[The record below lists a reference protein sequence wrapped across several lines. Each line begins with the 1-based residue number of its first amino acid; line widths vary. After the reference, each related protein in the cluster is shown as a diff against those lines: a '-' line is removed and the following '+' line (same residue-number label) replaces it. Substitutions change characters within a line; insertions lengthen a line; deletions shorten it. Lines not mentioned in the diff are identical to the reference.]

1 MNSITGGPSEVC
13 VCVWGG
19 THEESLV
26 VLIIMGKMSR
36 TVTVTGGEH
45 TAGLDDVKRSALMS
59 IRVDSVC
66 FFFR

>member
-1 MNSITGGPSEVC
+1 MVVVC
-13 VCVWGG
+13 VC
-19 THEESLV
+19 HEESLV

-59 IRVDSVC
+59 LEWSQCASSSADA
-66 FFFR
+66 

>member
-1 MNSITGGPSEVC
+1 MVLVRCVYGGG
-13 VCVWGG
+13 GG
-19 THEESLV
+19 THEETLV

-45 TAGLDDVKRSALMS
+45 TAGLEDVKRSALMS
-59 IRVDSVC
+59 LRVESVC